1 MSCGHFDR
9 DEILTTR
16 RNDTNSRHAGGQRP
30 VVHSGEYTAGA
41 IMQDLQFL
49 DCDLFHG
56 HTEILTAATRNE
68 VLSWASGSSLR
79 MVLLI

>member
-1 MSCGHFDR
+1 MGIRHVEH

-16 RNDTNSRHAGGQRP
+16 GSYAERRYAGRRWDVMHG
-30 VVHSGEYTAGA
+30 GEYATGA

-56 HTEILTAATRNE
+56 HTEILTAATRND
-68 VLSWASGSSLR
+68 VLSWVSGSSLR
-79 MVLLI
+79 MNLLI